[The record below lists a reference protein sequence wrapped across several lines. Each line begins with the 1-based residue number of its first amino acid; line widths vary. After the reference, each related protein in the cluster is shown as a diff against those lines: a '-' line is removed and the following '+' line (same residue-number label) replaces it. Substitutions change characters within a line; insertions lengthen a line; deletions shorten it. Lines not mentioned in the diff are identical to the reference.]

1 MPRKTTRKKPKR
13 KRNYRKEY
21 DTYHKKYAQ
30 RRRNDA
36 RKKANRGKK
45 CPKGKEVDHKDRNP
59 RNNKKS
65 NLKCKTVKK
74 NRGWRKGKKG
84 RAKGK

>member
-1 MPRKTTRKKPKR
+1 MPKKKR
-13 KRNYRKEY
+13 KRNYKKEY
-21 DTYHKKYAQ
+21 RDYQSKPAQ

-36 RKKANRGKK
+36 RKKANRSKK

-65 NLKCKTVKK
+65 NLKCVSVKK
-74 NRGWRKGKKG
+74 NRGWRKGKIGK
-84 RAKGK
+84 AKGK